1 MTAVV
6 VRSSEAAPLQV
17 VIVDVHDDAV
27 DVWINENLADM
38 ARFIVTD
45 EYRQLCKSLYGDA
58 AGAYSRRVRD
68 VTSLLVH
75 HG

>member
-6 VRSSEAAPLQV
+6 GRSSEAAPLQV
-17 VIVDVHDDAV
+17 VIIDVHDDAV

-58 AGAYSRRVRD
+58 AGACNRRVRD